1 MTNLPKPPLDTRNPP
16 KPTTKEEWDRLSQP
30 AQVRSLNVLAQ
41 TPEQLKEAFRKL

>member
-16 KPTTKEEWDRLSQP
+16 KPTTEAEWLRLSQP
-30 AQVRSLNVLAQ
+30 ARSINVLAQ